1 MSESTSGS
9 GDDGEFRGLLD
20 AGESVEPPAAIR
32 QNAIL
37 PDWRTAYDAAD
48 RDPDGYWTSVARE
61 LTWIEPWREVRAE
74 DGHNHT
80 EWFSGSRC
88 NITQNV
94 LDRHLE
100 GPNRTKTALIW
111 VSEEGEERRFTF
123 EELAGLVNR
132 FANVLRDAGIGK
144 GDRVC
149 IYMSLTPEGMA
160 AMLACARVGAIHSVI
175 YAGLASTALRT
186 RIEDAGAT
194 TLIAAD
200 EGYRRG
206 KTIDLWSIAAEAV
219 SGETPV
225 RRVFLH
231 RRNPEMAL
239 PDGAID
245 LIPALEAASDQAE
258 AEVMEASDPLF
269 ILYTSGTTG
278 TPKGVVYPHAGYMV
292 GVSRN
297 TKIAYDLKPNTVYW
311 CTSDIGWIVGH
322 SCIVYGPWINGV
334 TQVVR
339 EGAPDYPDPGVVW
352 SIVERYGVTTM
363 FTAPTALRMFMRFGG
378 DHPAKYD
385 LDSLSILICAGEPL
399 NPEAQ
404 IWAYQHV
411 MKDRGPVCDNWWQ
424 TETGGPTLG
433 TLPSDIA
440 KVGRVGRVMPGV
452 RASVVDREGKPVPA
466 GDGGFLILENSWPHM
481 MQTIWNDDARYQE
494 AYSIIPGVYTA
505 GDVATRDAD
514 GYFAVLGR
522 ADDVLNVAGHRIGT
536 ADVESALVAH
546 HAVGEAGVIGIPDEL
561 KGEEI
566 KAFVV
571 LRAGFEPNDD
581 LHKALFQQVR
591 NTLGP
596 IATPKAIDFVA
607 SLPKTRSGKIMRR
620 VLKAHELGIDPGD
633 LTTLED

>member
-1 MSESTSGS
+1 MADSAG
-9 GDDGEFRGLLD
+9 GEFRGLLD
-20 AGESVEPPAAIR
+20 AGERVAPTAAIR
-32 QNAIL
+32 LNAIL
-37 PDWRTAYDAAD
+37 SDWRTAYEAAD
-48 RDPDGYWTSVARE
+48 ADTDVYWDRVARE
-61 LTWIEPWREVRAE
+61 LTWIEPWRELRVE
-74 DGHNHT
+74 DERNHT
-80 EWFSGSRC
+80 EWFAGSRC

-123 EELAGLVNR
+123 EELARFVNR
-132 FANVLRDAGIGK
+132 FANVLRQAGVKK

-149 IYMSLTPEGMA
+149 IYMPLTPEGMA
-160 AMLACARVGAIHSVI
+160 AMLACARIGAIHSVV
-175 YAGLASTALRT
+175 YAGLAATSLRS

-194 TLIAAD
+194 ALIVAD
-200 EGYRRG
+200 QGFRRG
-206 KTIDLWSIAAEAV
+206 KTVDLWSIASEALA
-219 SGETPV
+219 GATPV
-225 RRVFLH
+225 QQVILH
-231 RRNPEMAL
+231 RRSPETAL
-239 PDGAID
+239 PQGAID
-245 LIPALEAASDQAE
+245 LVPALAEASDEAE
-258 AEVMEASDPLF
+258 AEAMEASDPLF

-292 GVSRN
+292 GVARN
-297 TKIAYDLKPNTVYW
+297 TKIAYNLKPDTIYW

-339 EGAPDYPDPGVVW
+339 EGAPDYPNPGIVW
-352 SIVERYGVTTM
+352 SIVEQYAVTTL

-378 DHPAKYD
+378 DYPAKYN
-385 LDSLSILICAGEPL
+385 LESLTILICAGEPL

-411 MKDRGPVCDNWWQ
+411 MQDRGPICDNWWQ

-433 TLPSDIA
+433 TLPSDVA
-440 KVGRVGRVMPGV
+440 KIGRVGRPFPGV
-452 RASVVDREGKPVPA
+452 RAEVVDREGQPVA
-466 GDGGFLILENSWPHM
+466 DGHGGFLVLQNSWPHM
-481 MQTIWNDDARYQE
+481 LQTIWNNDARYQE
-494 AYSIIPGVYTA
+494 YYSLIPGVYTA
-505 GDVATRDAD
+505 GDVATRDND

-546 HAVGEAGVIGIPDEL
+546 PAVGEAGVIGIPDAI

-571 LRAGFEPNDD
+571 LRAGSQPSDA
-581 LHKALFQQVR
+581 LHKQLFEQVR

-596 IATPKAIDFVA
+596 IATPKAIDFVP

-620 VLKAHELGIDPGD
+620 VLKAQELGIDPGD

>member
-1 MSESTSGS
+1 MADATG
-9 GDDGEFRGLLD
+9 GEFRGLLD
-20 AGESVEPPAAIR
+20 AGERVAPVAATR
-32 QNAIL
+32 LNAIL
-37 PDWRTAYDAAD
+37 PDWRTAYEVADADTEA
-48 RDPDGYWTSVARE
+48 YWARVARE
-61 LTWIEPWREVRAE
+61 LTWIEPWRELRVE
-74 DGHNHT
+74 DERNHT
-80 EWFSGSRC
+80 EWFAGSRC

-100 GPNRTKTALIW
+100 GANRTKTALIW

-123 EELAGLVNR
+123 EELARFVNR
-132 FANVLRDAGIGK
+132 FANVLRRAGVQK

-149 IYMSLTPEGMA
+149 IYMPLTPEGMA
-160 AMLACARVGAIHSVI
+160 AMLACARIGAIHSVV
-175 YAGLASTALRT
+175 YAGLAATALRS

-194 TLIAAD
+194 ALIVAD
-200 EGYRRG
+200 QGVRRG
-206 KTIDLWSIAAEAV
+206 KTVDLWSIASEAL

-225 RRVFLH
+225 RRVILH
-231 RRNPEMAL
+231 RRSPETAL
-239 PDGAID
+239 PQGAID
-245 LIPALEAASDQAE
+245 LVPALADASDEAE
-258 AEVMEASDPLF
+258 AEPMEASDPLF

-292 GVSRN
+292 GVARN
-297 TKIAYDLKPNTVYW
+297 TRIAYNLKPETIYW

-352 SIVERYGVTTM
+352 SIIERYAVTTL

-378 DHPAKYD
+378 KYPAKYD
-385 LDSLSILICAGEPL
+385 LDSLTILICAGEPL

-404 IWAYQHV
+404 IWAYRHV
-411 MKDRGPVCDNWWQ
+411 MRDRGPVCDNWWQ

-433 TLPSDIA
+433 TLPADVA
-440 KVGRVGRVMPGV
+440 KIGRVGRPLPGV
-452 RASVVDREGKPVPA
+452 RAEVVDREGKPVA
-466 GDGGFLILENSWPHM
+466 DGHGGFLVLQNSWPHM
-481 MQTIWNDDARYQE
+481 LQTIWNNDARYQE
-494 AYSIIPGVYTA
+494 YYSLIPGVYTA
-505 GDVATRDAD
+505 GDVATRDGD

-536 ADVESALVAH
+536 ADVESALVSH
-546 HAVGEAGVIGIPDEL
+546 PAVGEAGVIGIPDAI

-571 LRAGFEPNDD
+571 LRAGSQPSDA
-581 LHKALFQQVR
+581 LHKQLFEQVR

-596 IATPKAIDFVA
+596 IATPKAIDFVP

-620 VLKAHELGIDPGD
+620 VLKARELGIDPGD

>member
-1 MSESTSGS
+1 MADSTG
-9 GDDGEFRGLLD
+9 GEFRGLLD
-20 AGESVEPPAAIR
+20 AGEMVTPLVTIR
-32 QNAIL
+32 RNAIL
-37 PDWRTAYDAAD
+37 SDWRTAYEAAD
-48 RDPDGYWTSVARE
+48 ADTDAYWSRVARE
-61 LTWIEPWREVRAE
+61 LTWIEPWRELRVE
-74 DGHNHT
+74 DERNHT
-80 EWFSGSRC
+80 EWFAGSRC

-111 VSEEGEERRFTF
+111 VSEENEERRFTF
-123 EELAGLVNR
+123 EELARFVNR
-132 FANVLRDAGIGK
+132 FANVLRQAGVQK

-149 IYMSLTPEGMA
+149 IYMPLTPEGIA
-160 AMLACARVGAIHSVI
+160 AMLACARIGAIHSVV
-175 YAGLASTALRT
+175 YAGLAATALRS

-194 TLIAAD
+194 ALIVAD
-200 EGYRRG
+200 QGFRRG
-206 KTIDLWSIAAEAV
+206 KTVDLWSIANEAL
-219 SGETPV
+219 SGATPV
-225 RRVFLH
+225 QRVFLH
-231 RRNPEMAL
+231 RRSPETAL
-239 PDGAID
+239 PSGAID
-245 LIPALEAASDQAE
+245 LVPALADASDEAQAE
-258 AEVMEASDPLF
+258 AMDASDPLF

-292 GVSRN
+292 GVARN
-297 TKIAYDLKPNTVYW
+297 TKIAYDLKPDTIYW

-352 SIVERYGVTTM
+352 SIIERYAVTTL

-378 DHPAKYD
+378 EHPAKYD
-385 LDSLSILICAGEPL
+385 LDSLTILICAGEPL

-404 IWAYQHV
+404 VWAYQHV
-411 MKDRGPVCDNWWQ
+411 MRDRGPVCDNWWQ

-433 TLPSDIA
+433 TLPSDVA
-440 KVGRVGRVMPGV
+440 KIGRVGRPLPGV
-452 RASVVDREGKPVPA
+452 RAEVVDREGKLVA
-466 GDGGFLILENSWPHM
+466 DGHGGFLVLQNSWPHM
-481 MQTIWNDDARYQE
+481 LQTIWNNDARYQE
-494 AYSIIPGVYTA
+494 YYNLIPGVYTA
-505 GDVATRDAD
+505 GDVATRDSD

-546 HAVGEAGVIGIPDEL
+546 PAVGEAGVIGIPDAI

-571 LRAGFEPNDD
+571 LRAGSQASDA
-581 LHKALFQQVR
+581 LHKQLFEQVR

-596 IATPKAIDFVA
+596 IATPKAIDFVP

-620 VLKAHELGIDPGD
+620 VLKAQELGIDPGD

>member
-1 MSESTSGS
+1 MSESTNGS

-37 PDWRTAYDAAD
+37 SDWRTAYDSVD

-80 EWFSGSRC
+80 EWFPGSRC

-132 FANVLRDAGIGK
+132 FANVLRDAGVGK

-149 IYMSLTPEGMA
+149 IYMPLTPEGMA

-206 KTIDLWSIAAEAV
+206 KTINLWSIASEAV

-352 SIVERYGVTTM
+352 SLVERYGVTTM

-378 DHPAKYD
+378 GYPAKYD
-385 LDSLSILICAGEPL
+385 LESLSILICAGEPL

-433 TLPSDIA
+433 TLPSDVA
-440 KVGRVGRVMPGV
+440 KVGRVGRTMPGV
-452 RASVVDREGKPVPA
+452 RASVVDREGKPVLA

-571 LRAGFEPNDD
+571 LRAGFEPNAD

-620 VLKAHELGIDPGD
+620 VLKAQELGVDPGD

>member
-1 MSESTSGS
+1 MADSTG
-9 GDDGEFRGLLD
+9 GEFRGLLD
-20 AGESVEPPAAIR
+20 AGERVAPVAATR
-32 QNAIL
+32 LNAIL
-37 PDWRTAYDAAD
+37 PDWRTAYEAAD
-48 RDPDGYWTSVARE
+48 ADSDAYWARVARE
-61 LTWIEPWREVRAE
+61 LTWIAPWRELRVD

-80 EWFSGSRC
+80 EWFAGSRC

-111 VSEEGEERRFTF
+111 VSEEGEERHFTF
-123 EELAGLVNR
+123 EELARFVNR
-132 FANVLRDAGIGK
+132 FANVLRQAGVKK

-149 IYMSLTPEGMA
+149 IYMPLTPEGMA
-160 AMLACARVGAIHSVI
+160 AMLACARIGAIHSVV
-175 YAGLASTALRT
+175 YAGLAATALRS

-194 TLIAAD
+194 ALIVAD
-200 EGYRRG
+200 QGFRRG
-206 KTIDLWSIAAEAV
+206 KTVDLWSIASEAL

-225 RRVFLH
+225 RRVILH
-231 RRNPEMAL
+231 RRSPETAL
-239 PDGAID
+239 PQGAID
-245 LIPALEAASDQAE
+245 LVPALADASAE
-258 AEVMEASDPLF
+258 AEAEPMEASDPLF

-292 GVSRN
+292 GVARN
-297 TKIAYDLKPNTVYW
+297 TRIAYNLKPDTVYW

-352 SIVERYGVTTM
+352 SIIERYAVTTL

-378 DHPAKYD
+378 EYPARHN
-385 LDSLSILICAGEPL
+385 LDSLTILICAGEPL

-404 IWAYQHV
+404 IWAYRHV
-411 MKDRGPVCDNWWQ
+411 MQDRGPVCDNWWQ

-433 TLPSDIA
+433 TLPADVA
-440 KVGRVGRVMPGV
+440 KIGRVGRPLPGV
-452 RASVVDREGKPVPA
+452 RAEVVDREGKPVPD
-466 GDGGFLILENSWPHM
+466 GHGGFLVLQNSWPHM
-481 MQTIWNDDARYQE
+481 LQTIWNNDARYQE
-494 AYSIIPGVYTA
+494 YYSLIPGVYTA
-505 GDVATRDAD
+505 GDVATRDGD
-514 GYFAVLGR
+514 RYFAVLGR

-536 ADVESALVAH
+536 ADVESALVSH
-546 HAVGEAGVIGIPDEL
+546 PAVGEAGVIGIPDAI

-571 LRAGFEPNDD
+571 LRAGSQPSDA
-581 LHKALFQQVR
+581 LHKQLFEQVR

-596 IATPKAIDFVA
+596 IATPKAIDFVPA
-607 SLPKTRSGKIMRR
+607 LPKTRSGKIMRR
-620 VLKAHELGIDPGD
+620 VLKARELGIDPGD